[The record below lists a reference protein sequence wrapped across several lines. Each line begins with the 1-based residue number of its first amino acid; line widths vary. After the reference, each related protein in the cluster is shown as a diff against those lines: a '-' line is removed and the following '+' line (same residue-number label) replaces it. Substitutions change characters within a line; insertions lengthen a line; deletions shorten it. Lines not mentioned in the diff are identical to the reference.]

1 MKRATAILAQQKQ
14 QYQQQQ
20 QCQPDSLQPPFTS
33 TPMSDIYGNAT
44 YRPRPWL

>member
-14 QYQQQQ
+14 QYQQQ